1 MQCLD
6 LEKMHFEGTFDVKA
20 SKEHVYDFLLDP
32 NRLAKCL
39 PDLQKMEVESEDR
52 FKATVRVGISF
63 IKGNLNFQF
72 SILDKNR
79 PSHARLVGHGSGMG
93 STIDLDTVLDLTDGP
108 GGGTSMSWKAEAK
121 IGGQIASV
129 GQRLIG
135 GQAEKQVKQLFDCLK
150 KQLEA

>member
-1 MQCLD
+1 MSQ
-6 LEKMHFEGTFDVKA
+6 EENEMHFEGTFDVKA
-20 SKEHVYDFLLDP
+20 GRSQVYEFMLDP

-39 PDLQKMEVESEDR
+39 PDLQKMEVEGPDR

-72 SILDKNR
+72 TILDKE
-79 PSHARLVGHGSGMG
+79 PTSHARLVGRGSGMG
-93 STIDLDTVLDLTDGP
+93 STIDLDTVLDLKDGP
-108 GGGTSMSWKAEAK
+108 NGGTSMAWKAEAK

-135 GQAEKQVKQLFDCLK
+135 GQAEKQVKQLFDCLR